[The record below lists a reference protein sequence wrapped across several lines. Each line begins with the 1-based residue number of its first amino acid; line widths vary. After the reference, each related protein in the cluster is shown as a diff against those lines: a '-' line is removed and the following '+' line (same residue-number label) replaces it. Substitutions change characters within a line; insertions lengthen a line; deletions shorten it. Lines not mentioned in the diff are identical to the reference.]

1 MIRDTP
7 RGAWVATDVP
17 GRLDA
22 LAWSRWHR
30 RMVLALGITWILDG
44 LEASLVANVAPTLR
58 HPDALGLSATEIG
71 FANSVYLVG
80 QVVGALCFG
89 HLTDRFGR
97 KRLFLV
103 TLALYL
109 GATAASGLAP
119 SYAVFLGFRF
129 LAGAGIGGEY
139 SAINS
144 AIDELVPARVRGT
157 VDLGDQ
163 RQLLG
168 RRGARRGRDADRAR
182 PASLPVGIGWRA
194 RVRARRGARPGHPG
208 RATPPARES
217 ALAPVA
223 RPRRSRRSRRSST
236 SRPRSTARLVGP
248 HRGDVG
254 QSRARSRSRGAV
266 GLRHLAHTLLRRY
279 PRRTIL
285 GLSLML
291 AQAFLYNSIFF
302 SYGLILERFHG
313 VAPDRVGLYIVPFAI
328 GNFLGPLLLGPLF
341 DRWGRRAMIPL
352 TYALSGVLLLA
363 TGRPVRRR
371 RAERGHA
378 DPRVDARLLR
388 RVGGRQLGV
397 PDRERAVPSRA
408 ARHGDRRLLR
418 VRARWRAPARRRCSA
433 RSSTPAIRNG
443 CSPAMRWPPA
453 MMLAAAV
460 VGRVLRR
467 RRRGPLAR
475 GAHDSKSGRAWSRS
489 SNWRPEPLFLPLTPW
504 LSGGS
509 HEAIVRPHIH
519 PGLRR
524 TILGAAV
531 APAAA
536 QDVPARSD
544 RSLVPAK
551 FPRWDAGGS
560 LGLSGRVGWRHRRVL
575 G

>member
-1 MIRDTP
+1 MIRDTA

-22 LAWSRWHR
+22 LAWSRWHQ

-71 FANSVYLVG
+71 IANSAYLVG

-103 TLALYL
+103 TLAIYL

-119 SYAVFLGFRF
+119 SYGVFLGFRF
-129 LAGAGIGGEY
+129 LAGSGIGGEY

-144 AIDELVPARVRGT
+144 AIDELVPARLRGT
-157 VDLGDQ
+157 VDLAINGSYWVGVA
-163 RQLLG
+163 LG
-168 RRGARRGRDADRAR
+168 AGVTLIVLDTRLFA
-182 PASLPVGIGWRA
+182 VGIGWRLAFGLGAVLGLFIMVVRRHLPESPRWLLSHGYVQQAIAVVEHIEAQVYGPGWSA
-194 RVRARRGARPGHPG
+194 RTQMTTVK
-208 RATPPARES
+208 
-217 ALAPVA
+217 V
-223 RPRRSRRSRRSST
+223 
-236 SRPRSTARLVGP
+236 V
-248 HRGDVG
+248 DV
-254 QSRARSRSRGAV
+254 QVTGAV
-266 GLRHLAHTLLRRY
+266 GLRYLAHTLLRRY

-363 TGRPVRRR
+363 TGSLFVAGALNAVTQTLAWMIVFFVASAAASSAYLTVSELFPV
-371 RAERGHA
+371 ELRGMA
-378 DPRVDARLLR
+378 I
-388 RVGGRQLGV
+388 
-397 PDRERAVPSRA
+397 AVFYAFATLAGAS
-408 ARHGDRRLLR
+408 
-418 VRARWRAPARRRCSA
+418 APAIFG
-433 RSSTPAIRNG
+433 AIVDTGDPQRLFAG
-443 CSPAMRWPPA
+443 YCLAAA

-460 VGRVLRR
+460 VGRVY
-467 RRRGPLAR
+467 GVDAE
-475 GAHDSKSGRAWSRS
+475 G
-489 SNWRPEPLFLPLTPW
+489 
-504 LSGGS
+504 
-509 HEAIVRPHIH
+509 
-519 PGLRR
+519 
-524 TILGAAV
+524 
-531 APAAA
+531 
-536 QDVPARSD
+536 
-544 RSLVPAK
+544 RSLEELTLQV
-551 FPRWDAGGS
+551 RES
-560 LGLSGRVGWRHRRVL
+560 LESK
-575 G
+575 

>member
-1 MIRDTP
+1 MIRDTA

-22 LAWSRWHR
+22 LAWSRWHQ

-71 FANSVYLVG
+71 IANSVYLVG

-103 TLALYL
+103 TLAIYL

-119 SYAVFLGFRF
+119 SYGVFLGFRF
-129 LAGAGIGGEY
+129 LAGSGIGGEY

-144 AIDELVPARVRGT
+144 AIDELVPARLRGT
-157 VDLGDQ
+157 VDLAINGSYWVGVA
-163 RQLLG
+163 LG
-168 RRGARRGRDADRAR
+168 AGVTLIVLDTRLFA
-182 PASLPVGIGWRA
+182 VGIGWRLAFGLGAVLGLFIMVVRRHLPESPRWLLSHGYVQQAIAVVEHIEAQVYGPGWSA
-194 RVRARRGARPGHPG
+194 RTQMTTVK
-208 RATPPARES
+208 
-217 ALAPVA
+217 V
-223 RPRRSRRSRRSST
+223 
-236 SRPRSTARLVGP
+236 V
-248 HRGDVG
+248 DV
-254 QSRARSRSRGAV
+254 QVTGAV
-266 GLRHLAHTLLRRY
+266 GLRYLAHTLLRRY

-363 TGRPVRRR
+363 TGSLFVAGALNAVTQTLAWMIVFFVASAAASSAYLTVSELFPV
-371 RAERGHA
+371 ELRGMA
-378 DPRVDARLLR
+378 I
-388 RVGGRQLGV
+388 
-397 PDRERAVPSRA
+397 AVFYAFATLAGAS
-408 ARHGDRRLLR
+408 
-418 VRARWRAPARRRCSA
+418 APAIFG
-433 RSSTPAIRNG
+433 AIVDTGDPQRLFAG
-443 CSPAMRWPPA
+443 YGLAAA

-460 VGRVLRR
+460 VGRVY
-467 RRRGPLAR
+467 GVDAE
-475 GAHDSKSGRAWSRS
+475 G
-489 SNWRPEPLFLPLTPW
+489 
-504 LSGGS
+504 
-509 HEAIVRPHIH
+509 
-519 PGLRR
+519 
-524 TILGAAV
+524 
-531 APAAA
+531 
-536 QDVPARSD
+536 
-544 RSLVPAK
+544 RSLEELTFQV
-551 FPRWDAGGS
+551 RES
-560 LGLSGRVGWRHRRVL
+560 LESK
-575 G
+575 

>member
-22 LAWSRWHR
+22 LAWSRWHQ

-58 HPDALGLSATEIG
+58 HPDAMGLSATEIG
-71 FANSVYLVG
+71 LANSVYLVG

-103 TLALYL
+103 TLAIYL
-109 GATAASGLAP
+109 GSTAASGLAP

-129 LAGAGIGGEY
+129 LAGSGIGGEY

-157 VDLGDQ
+157 VDLAINGSYWVGVA
-163 RQLLG
+163 LG
-168 RRGARRGRDADRAR
+168 AGVTLIVLDTRI
-182 PASLPVGIGWRA
+182 LPIGIGWRVAFGLGAVLGLAILVVRRHLPESPRWLLSHGYVQQAIAVVEHIEAQVYGPDWSA
-194 RVRARRGARPGHPG
+194 RTEV
-208 RATPPARES
+208 
-217 ALAPVA
+217 
-223 RPRRSRRSRRSST
+223 T
-236 SRPRSTARLVGP
+236 SVQVVEVQVT
-248 HRGDVG
+248 
-254 QSRARSRSRGAV
+254 GAV

-328 GNFLGPLLLGPLF
+328 GNFLGPLLLGPSF

-363 TGRPVRRR
+363 TGGLFVAGALNAVTQTLAWMVVFFVASAAASSAYLTVSELFPVELRGMAIAVFYAFGTLGGRHRADALRRHRRHRQSVSAVRRLRTGGRHDAGRGRRR
-371 RAERGHA
+371 RASTA
-378 DPRVDARLLR
+378 SM
-388 RVGGRQLGV
+388 
-397 PDRERAVPSRA
+397 PS
-408 ARHGDRRLLR
+408 G
-418 VRARWRAPARRRCSA
+418 A
-433 RSSTPAIRNG
+433 RS
-443 CSPAMRWPPA
+443 
-453 MMLAAAV
+453 
-460 VGRVLRR
+460 
-467 RRRGPLAR
+467 
-475 GAHDSKSGRAWSRS
+475 RS
-489 SNWRPEPLFLPLTPW
+489 C
-504 LSGGS
+504 
-509 HEAIVRPHIH
+509 
-519 PGLRR
+519 
-524 TILGAAV
+524 
-531 APAAA
+531 APR
-536 QDVPARSD
+536 D
-544 RSLVPAK
+544 
-551 FPRWDAGGS
+551 G
-560 LGLSGRVGWRHRRVL
+560 
-575 G
+575 

>member
-22 LAWSRWHR
+22 LVWSRWHQ

-71 FANSVYLVG
+71 IANSVYLVG

-103 TLALYL
+103 TLAIYL

-129 LAGAGIGGEY
+129 LAGSGIGGEY

-157 VDLGDQ
+157 VDLAINGSYWVGVA
-163 RQLLG
+163 LG
-168 RRGARRGRDADRAR
+168 AGVTLIVLDTRIF
-182 PASLPVGIGWRA
+182 PIGIGWRVAFGLGAVLGLAILVVRRHLPESPRWLLSHGYVQKAIAVVEHIEAQVYGPGWSA
-194 RVRARRGARPGHPG
+194 RTEV
-208 RATPPARES
+208 
-217 ALAPVA
+217 
-223 RPRRSRRSRRSST
+223 T
-236 SRPRSTARLVGP
+236 SVEVVEVQVT
-248 HRGDVG
+248 
-254 QSRARSRSRGAV
+254 GAV

-328 GNFLGPLLLGPLF
+328 GNFLGPLVLGPSF

-363 TGRPVRRR
+363 TGGLFVAGALNAVTQTLAWMMVFFVASAAASSAYLTVSELFPV
-371 RAERGHA
+371 ELRGMA
-378 DPRVDARLLR
+378 IAVFYAFGTLAGAIAPTLFGAIVDTGDPHRLFAGYGL
-388 RVGGRQLGV
+388 
-397 PDRERAVPSRA
+397 A
-408 ARHGDRRLLR
+408 A
-418 VRARWRAPARRRCSA
+418 
-433 RSSTPAIRNG
+433 
-443 CSPAMRWPPA
+443 A

-460 VGRVLRR
+460 VGRVYGVDAER
-467 RRRGPLAR
+467 
-475 GAHDSKSGRAWSRS
+475 
-489 SNWRPEPLFLPLTPW
+489 
-504 LSGGS
+504 
-509 HEAIVRPHIH
+509 
-519 PGLRR
+519 
-524 TILGAAV
+524 
-531 APAAA
+531 
-536 QDVPARSD
+536 
-544 RSLVPAK
+544 RSLEELCA
-551 FPRWDAGGS
+551 S
-560 LGLSGRVGWRHRRVL
+560 SG
-575 G
+575 